1 MASILVHLT
10 WGPEDPTRATLAF
23 LVAKTALAEGHDVSV
38 FMAGEGVQL
47 LRPATIDA
55 VQGVGTGSLRE
66 HVDAVVAGGGKLYA
80 SRLSSEAR
88 ALGPDDL
95 GGLPVELVLPEVLVE
110 LIVSHDRV
118 LSY

>member
-23 LVAKTALAEGHDVSV
+23 LVAKTALAEGHEVTV

-47 LRPATIDA
+47 LRPATADA
-55 VQGVGTGSLRE
+55 VQGVGVGSLRE
-66 HVDAVVAGGGKLYA
+66 HLDAVVAGGGKLYA
-80 SRLSSEAR
+80 SRQSSVAR
-88 ALGPDDL
+88 GLGPDDL
-95 GGLPVELVLPEVLVE
+95 GGLPVELVSPEVLVA
-110 LIVSHDRV
+110 LTVSHDRV